1 MTAGVAAAPG
11 AAPQSVGGELA
22 GRLEGVRV
30 TGRGA
35 RGARGLDG
43 HVSTAL

>member
-22 GRLEGVRV
+22 GRLEGVR
-30 TGRGA
+30 
-35 RGARGLDG
+35 GLAGQPGEIEDRMG
-43 HVSTAL
+43 